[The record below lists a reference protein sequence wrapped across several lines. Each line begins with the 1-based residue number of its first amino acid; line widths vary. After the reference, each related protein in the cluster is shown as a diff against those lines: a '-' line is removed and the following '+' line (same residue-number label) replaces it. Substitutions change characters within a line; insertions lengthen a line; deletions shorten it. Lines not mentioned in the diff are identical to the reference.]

1 MTNSELFTWILS
13 IHAGHGF
20 PHKKAHNTCILSH
33 GMLSHDIL
41 SYFYITEIMGQC
53 NISCALKCTG
63 YSHIRSVDEKNVKII
78 EHIPASKGMK
88 TYENKS
94 LLYEIHIG

>member
-1 MTNSELFTWILS
+1 MLP
-13 IHAGHGF
+13 HG
-20 PHKKAHNTCILSH
+20 ILSH

-63 YSHIRSVDEKNVKII
+63 CSHIRSVDQKKNVKII
-78 EHIPASKGMK
+78 EYIPANKGMK
-88 TYENKS
+88 TYENIS